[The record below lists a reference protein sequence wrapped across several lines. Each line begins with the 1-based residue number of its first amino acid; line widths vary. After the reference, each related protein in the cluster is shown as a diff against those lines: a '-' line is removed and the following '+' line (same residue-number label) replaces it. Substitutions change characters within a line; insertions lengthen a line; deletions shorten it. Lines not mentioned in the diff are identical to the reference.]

1 MHVIMLL
8 RVIKVCER
16 LLNDAPQ
23 VAAGHTKMCKECSR
37 HVNMLMNDA
46 PHVAAAHTKM
56 CKECSDA
63 REYADACDQGTCLYG
78 RCSSCARN
86 DWTGR
91 F

>member
-1 MHVIMLL
+1 M
-8 RVIKVCER
+8 
-16 LLNDAPQ
+16 
-23 VAAGHTKMCKECSR
+23 

-46 PHVAAAHTKM
+46 PHIAAGHTKM